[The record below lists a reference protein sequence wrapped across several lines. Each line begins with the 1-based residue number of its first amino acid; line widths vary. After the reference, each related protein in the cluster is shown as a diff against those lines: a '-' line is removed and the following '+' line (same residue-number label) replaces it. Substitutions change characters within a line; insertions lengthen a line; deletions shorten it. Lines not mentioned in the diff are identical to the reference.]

1 MCLRWIQII
10 PSDLGRVKISGYV
23 HHQSYDAGGETG
35 GRARGGVW
43 ICGWRGHSRG
53 FKFASFLSTISP
65 DGTRVFIGI
74 INAGIRVMTTGT
86 WNVAH
91 LTGGDNTYAVH
102 TKQAP

>member
-1 MCLRWIQII
+1 MCTINLTTLEVK
-10 PSDLGRVKISGYV
+10 PVAGRVGVSGYA
-23 HHQSYDAGGETG
+23 D
-35 GRARGGVW
+35 GV
-43 ICGWRGHSRG
+43 GTAAA
-53 FKFASFLSTISP
+53 FASFLSTISP